1 MPTNKPSKLV
11 VADHLQS
18 CDTFN
23 NYIDIVNYL
32 LKNSLKNPKK
42 TIQTILTT
50 DNSSE
55 KGFRFE
61 ALSIVLVLLKCVQ
74 GFNYTEWHEGTI
86 FTHKKVNNPIEFLS
100 RTIVQGGNDIDMC
113 FINKDTT
120 IGISCKYNQS
130 SELTKDKQGVINIYY
145 DCEEHNKKRLA
156 NGQEEEKCKVALF
169 VRDKN
174 VVLQHKYKDKNGL
187 EKNIIDKIIKD
198 NLLFDE
204 SDLLKAIACFN
215 SSFKD
220 CTSFEDVLSI
230 ADFKRK
236 QLVKMLHQR
245 IAEIKFQ
252 RSFDR
257 NYSQNWCISHKPR
270 SGKSITLLLIA
281 KHMLMSGFKRI
292 LVLTSVPATFES
304 FRNALNT
311 YVDFKGINHISQDK
325 CHDIPCDFTGII
337 FCSVQ
342 FLKIGKDK
350 VDLIK
355 YLNFEGI
362 IADEAHLAIS
372 TNKTKST
379 LQMNFSDSSEEIDE
393 DVVSLCSKAKSCVF
407 ASGTSLKTL
416 NYYKI
421 PASRNYTWDIEDES
435 FMKAIIKQ
443 EADAS
448 IFEEAMKLRHGQEYS
463 ECRIDITLNQD
474 YDKYPTLMLMRYIFP
489 KCIVSQIDE
498 YNKKYKADIGMSF
511 KSILALRVDKERL
524 EKKKPCKQNKKD
536 DTDNKKIKYLP
547 QFKLDED
554 EDGCDM
560 LKAVFEQ
567 IVSRNRNQKTILKKC
582 ETIQTERNSRKN
594 SNEEPKLIIIY
605 LPMNTGNST
614 ILELQQAT
622 KAFIEKHNLWPKY
635 TIEYTSSMGDSC
647 DTKESYDKKIQSM
660 LKKAK
665 DLNKRGCI
673 LLLGNQGRV
682 GITYKD
688 CDITIS
694 IDDGHNLEQKK
705 QSDYRAMTEAPGK
718 TIGINVDMNVQRYY
732 TNIMRYLTELRKR
745 IGKNLSNA
753 EILHFAY
760 KNNILVVGPDE
771 FSDCIVNE
779 REVTSYFKKLASEI
793 ASEIDDSIVL
803 NSFECD
809 DELRHMIIADIKARQ
824 SAFQVENGDSF
835 EGLQQDLNKGVVK
848 PDITR
853 ETKSEAYCENEVSD
867 DVIEEITNKTLEL
880 FRQYLLPLLA
890 LISRSTKNK
899 DFSKI
904 IESTTLS
911 KPIWEVL
918 GYKKIELE
926 KSKKKITLNI
936 MKAILENN
944 EQIVSQIREI
954 YETAS
959 HSRLRTLIERHF
971 PPSDEEKNNHAEIPT
986 PVKLVD
992 NMLEKMPINFWSRTH
1007 RVYEPCCGKGNFV
1020 LGIFDK
1026 FFNGLEKTFPD
1037 EIERCKVIA
1046 TECIYFADI
1055 SPLNVFITTELMKC
1069 HIQSYCGIDEL
1080 DYEFNSYVGDTSIL
1094 IPMNE
1099 WNIEID
1105 AVIGNPPYT
1114 KNLYKI
1120 FTTHCL
1126 SFCKMLL
1133 FVIPSTFTIGV
1144 SHKLFIDL
1152 LKNSGLKNVMY
1163 LEKKVWNHKIDID
1176 TLYLFCEKGYI
1187 GNININGVIVNRNQK
1202 LLNITPE
1209 YHSILKKIACF
1220 NRLELFKGKNKTLN
1234 YKSPIETENIKFNKS
1249 DTYCYKLLSRLNGGK
1264 GEQIY
1269 YTNKNCS
1276 IESGVKVLF
1285 PRGTGSYNSKTAIC
1299 NISKPIV
1306 FSKIQVEDI
1315 LLSTGIVYFK
1325 SRDISEAT
1333 KLQWY
1338 ITRSKFVRYL
1348 LLKENK
1354 FSELT
1359 KGFVNL
1365 IPSVNFEE
1373 CEMNDESIYKYLC
1386 LSEKDIKEIESVLCV

>member
-1 MPTNKPSKLV
+1 MSTNKPSKLV
-11 VADHLQS
+11 VVDHLQS

-32 LKNSLKNPKK
+32 LKNTTKNSKN
-42 TIQTILTT
+42 TLDTILTT
-50 DNSSE
+50 NHSSS

-61 ALSIVLVLLKCVQ
+61 AISFVLTLLKCVE
-74 GFNYTEWHEGTI
+74 NLDYTECHEGTI
-86 FTHKKVNNPIEFLS
+86 STHKEASNIIDLLSKNIRQGNN
-100 RTIVQGGNDIDMC
+100 DMDMC
-113 FINKDTT
+113 FVNGDTT
-120 IGISCKYNQS
+120 IAVSCKYYQS
-130 SELTKDKQGVINIYY
+130 DKAKKDKQGVINIKTSF
-145 DCEEHNKKRLA
+145 DLLNHKRMD
-156 NGQEEEKCKVALF
+156 NGQQEEKFKIALF

-174 VVLQHKYKDKNGL
+174 VVLQHKYKDKNGI
-187 EKNIIDKIIKD
+187 EKNIIDEIIKD

-204 SDLLKAIACFN
+204 SDLVKAISCFN
-215 SSFKD
+215 SRFKD
-220 CTSFEDVLSI
+220 CTSLEDVLTIS
-230 ADFKRK
+230 DFKRK

-257 NYSQNWCISHKPR
+257 NYSQNWCLSHKPR

-325 CHDIPCDFTGII
+325 CHDIPYDFTGII

-379 LQMNFSDSSEEIDE
+379 LQMNSSDSSEEIDE

-435 FMKAIIKQ
+435 FMKAIVKQ

-463 ECRIDITLNQD
+463 ECRNDITLNQD

-489 KCIVSQIDE
+489 ECIVSQIDK

-511 KSILALRVDKERL
+511 KSILALRVDKESL
-524 EKKKPCKQNKKD
+524 EKGKNKKPRKGKSKD
-536 DTDNKKIKYLP
+536 DSGNKRIKYLP

-554 EDGCDM
+554 EEGCDM

-567 IVSRNRNQKTILKKC
+567 IVSRSKTQETILKKC
-582 ETIQTERNSRKN
+582 ENTQTNRNSRRNTK
-594 SNEEPKLIIIY
+594 EEPKLIIIY
-605 LPMNTGNST
+605 LPVNTGNST

-622 KAFIEKHNLWPKY
+622 KAFIEKFNIWPNH
-635 TIEYTSSMGDSC
+635 TVEYTSSMGDSC
-647 DTKESYDKKIQSM
+647 DMKESYDKKIQSM

-665 DLNKRGCI
+665 NLNKRGCI

-694 IDDGHNLEQKK
+694 LDDGHNLEQKK

-732 TNIMRYLTELRKR
+732 ANIMRYLTELRKR

-779 REVTSYFKKLASEI
+779 QEVTSYFKKLASEI

-867 DVIEEITNKTLEL
+867 DVVKEITNKTLEL
-880 FRQYLLPLLA
+880 FKQYLLPLLA
-890 LISRSTKNK
+890 LISTATNIK
-899 DFSKI
+899 DFCKI
-904 IESTTLS
+904 IESATLS
-911 KPIWEVL
+911 KPVWDIL

-926 KSKKKITLNI
+926 PSKKKIIVNI
-936 MKAILENN
+936 MKIIMENN

-959 HSRLRTLIERHF
+959 PSRLRTLIERHF
-971 PPSDEEKNNHAEIPT
+971 IPSQEEKKNNAEVPT

-992 NMLEKMPINFWSRTH
+992 DMLDKIPSSFWTNPH

-1026 FFNGLEKTFPD
+1026 FYIGLEKVIPD

-1055 SPLNVFITTELMKC
+1055 SPLNVFITTELVKC

-1080 DYEFNSYVGDTSIL
+1080 DYEFNSYVGDTL
-1094 IPMNE
+1094 E
-1099 WNIEID
+1099 LNITEVWAID
-1105 AVIGNPPYT
+1105 GFSGVVMNPPYNSSGNT
-1114 KNLYKI
+1114 ATGNTIWQLFAKKALNEWLNPNGYLCAVHPPGWRKPNTEKGK
-1120 FTTHCL
+1120 FTGMFEL
-1126 SFCKMLL
+1126 MAQQNKMLHL
-1133 FVIPSTFTIGV
+1133 EIHNTKDGMKTFKCGTRY
-1144 SHKLFIDL
+1144 D
-1152 LKNSGLKNVMY
+1152 
-1163 LEKKVWNHKIDID
+1163 W
-1176 TLYLFCEKGYI
+1176 YI
-1187 GNININGVIVNRNQK
+1187 VQKAKPYNITTTVVDENGQVGNINFTRYQWLPNSNIELISSIVAKEGDEKCPIMYSRTSYGADKKATMSKTQNETFRYPCIHSTPKEGTRYMYSSVNDRGHFGVSKVIFGESGINNPLRDINGEFAMTHGAMAIEVTNENEAT
-1202 LLNITPE
+1202 NIISAIT
-1209 YHSILKKIACF
+1209 SD
-1220 NRLELFKGKNKTLN
+1220 
-1234 YKSPIETENIKFNKS
+1234 KFNDVIKS
-1249 DTYCYKLLSRLNGGK
+1249 C
-1264 GEQIY
+1264 
-1269 YTNKNCS
+1269 
-1276 IESGVKVLF
+1276 LF
-1285 PRGTGSYNSKTAIC
+1285 SSFRIDW
-1299 NISKPIV
+1299 NIFAS
-1306 FSKIQVEDI
+1306 
-1315 LLSTGIVYFK
+1315 FK
-1325 SRDISEAT
+1325 KDF
-1333 KLQWY
+1333 W
-1338 ITRSKFVRYL
+1338 
-1348 LLKENK
+1348 KE
-1354 FSELT
+1354 F
-1359 KGFVNL
+1359 
-1365 IPSVNFEE
+1365 I
-1373 CEMNDESIYKYLC
+1373 
-1386 LSEKDIKEIESVLCV
+1386 